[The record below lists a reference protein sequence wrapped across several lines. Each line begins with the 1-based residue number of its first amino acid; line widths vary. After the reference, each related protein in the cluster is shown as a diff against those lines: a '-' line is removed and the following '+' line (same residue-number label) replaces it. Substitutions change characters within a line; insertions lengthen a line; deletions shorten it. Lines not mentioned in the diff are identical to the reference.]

1 MVELEV
7 EGEEEEGMSQEAQ
20 ALCPAS
26 PIMLLRYP
34 HATPHGGACP
44 MCFWPLGSPAR
55 VLSVQP

>member
-44 MCFWPLGSPAR
+44 MSSGL
-55 VLSVQP
+55 